1 MEKSISKLN
10 LENPIIK
17 ENFIKSLNEKK
28 RLLQQKYEI
37 EIKKKIRDQLQLSI
51 KKSSQK
57 I

>member
-28 RLLQQKYEI
+28 DFCNKNT
-37 EIKKKIRDQLQLSI
+37 K
-51 KKSSQK
+51 
-57 I
+57 